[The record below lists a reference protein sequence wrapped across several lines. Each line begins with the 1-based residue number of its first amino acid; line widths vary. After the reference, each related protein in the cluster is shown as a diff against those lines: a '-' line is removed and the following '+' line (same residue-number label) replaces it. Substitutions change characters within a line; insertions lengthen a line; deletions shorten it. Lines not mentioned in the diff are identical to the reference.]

1 MSFIPV
7 GPGIPDSGVVSDGAS
22 VGTGIAVGIGVSVGA
37 GTLVGSGTLVGVGTS
52 TGAAVGTGMDADVGA
67 WAAAVGD
74 GLFSGP
80 EQAKRVVREMKIAKY
95 SSFDMA
101 VVLLLRLG
109 SFPSVG

>member
-1 MSFIPV
+1 MARRLAPASRWGLGSRSEPGLWLAPGLWSESGLLPERRLAPV
-7 GPGIPDSGVVSDGAS
+7 
-22 VGTGIAVGIGVSVGA
+22 GVSVGA
-37 GTLVGSGTLVGVGTS
+37 GTS
-52 TGAAVGTGMDADVGA
+52 TGMDADVGA

-74 GLFSGP
+74 ELVSGP
-80 EQAKRVVREMKIAKY
+80 EQANRVVRATKSAQY

>member
-1 MSFIPV
+1 
-7 GPGIPDSGVVSDGAS
+7 
-22 VGTGIAVGIGVSVGA
+22 
-37 GTLVGSGTLVGVGTS
+37 
-52 TGAAVGTGMDADVGA
+52 MDADVGA

-74 GLFSGP
+74 ELVSGP
-80 EQAKRVVREMKIAKY
+80 EQAKRVVRAMKSAQY

>member
-1 MSFIPV
+1 M
-7 GPGIPDSGVVSDGAS
+7 
-22 VGTGIAVGIGVSVGA
+22 
-37 GTLVGSGTLVGVGTS
+37 VGVGTS
-52 TGAAVGTGMDADVGA
+52 TGAAVGAGMDADVGA

-74 GLFSGP
+74 ELVSGP
-80 EQAKRVVREMKIAKY
+80 EQANRVVRATKSAQY

>member
-1 MSFIPV
+1 
-7 GPGIPDSGVVSDGAS
+7 
-22 VGTGIAVGIGVSVGA
+22 
-37 GTLVGSGTLVGVGTS
+37 
-52 TGAAVGTGMDADVGA
+52 MDADVGA

-74 GLFSGP
+74 ELVSGP
-80 EQAKRVVREMKIAKY
+80 EQAKRVVRATKSAQY